1 MSKHRPISSRSL
13 DRSGTAHDTE
23 GSYTT
28 SKTGAARVLNQHLPP
43 RDPALATQ
51 PWSDFPVG
59 ALRGAL
65 LAWYGDWGRTLPW
78 RNIDHPYA
86 IWISEIMLQQT
97 QVKTVLPYYRRWLEQ
112 FPTVEALAAAD
123 QQTVLK
129 AWEGL
134 GYYSRARNLHRAAQH
149 LVSEHHGQIP
159 KDFEALSA
167 LPGIGK
173 TTAGG
178 ILSSAFN
185 LPHAILDGNVKRVL
199 ARLVALPVPPARAL
213 KDLWAL
219 SESLLDPNNPRDF
232 NQAIMDLGATL
243 CTRRHPACDRCPWQ
257 AHCRAYNR
265 NMQSEL
271 PMSEAKGPL
280 PHKQIG
286 VAVIWNDQEQI
297 LIDRRKQEGLLGGL
311 WEFPGGKIESG
322 ETIEACIAREIQE
335 ELGIEIAVGDRLCTV
350 THAYS
355 HFKVTLNVHHCT
367 HLSGDPQPIECDEVR
382 WVTLD
387 TIEEFPFPK
396 ANIHIINALRAD
408 AAGQTPVDVVE
419 TEP

>member
-1 MSKHRPISSRSL
+1 MR
-13 DRSGTAHDTE
+13 DTE

-28 SKTGAARVLNQHLPP
+28 STTRVLNQYPLSPN
-43 RDPALATQ
+43 PALATS
-51 PWSDFPVG
+51 PGPDFPVE
-59 ALRGAL
+59 ALRAEL
-65 LAWYGDWGRTLPW
+65 LAWYADRGRTLPW
-78 RNIDHPYA
+78 RNIDNPYA

-97 QVKTVLPYYRRWLEQ
+97 QVKTVLPYYQRWLEQ
-112 FPTVEALAAAD
+112 FPTVEALAAAA

-134 GYYSRARNLHRAAQH
+134 GYYTRARNLHQAAQRI
-149 LVSEHHGQIP
+149 VTEHNGEIP
-159 KDFEALSA
+159 ANFDAITA

-199 ARLVALPVPPARAL
+199 ARLVALPVPPTRAL
-213 KDLWAL
+213 KDLWLL
-219 SESLLDPNNPRDF
+219 SEHLLDPQNPRDF
-232 NQAIMDLGATL
+232 NQALMDLGATL
-243 CTRRHPACDRCPWQ
+243 CTRRNPGCDRCPWQ
-257 AHCRAYNR
+257 THCQAYNR
-265 NMQSEL
+265 NIQSEL
-271 PMSEAKGPL
+271 PMSEAKAPL

-286 VAVIWNDQEQI
+286 VAVIWNDQREI

-311 WEFPGGKIESG
+311 WEFPGGKIEPD
-322 ETIEACIAREIQE
+322 ETIEACIAREILE

-367 HLSGDPQPIECDEVR
+367 HLAGDPQPIECDEVR

-396 ANIHIINALRAD
+396 ANIHIINALRAY
-408 AAGQTPVDVVE
+408 AAE
-419 TEP
+419 TATEEMG